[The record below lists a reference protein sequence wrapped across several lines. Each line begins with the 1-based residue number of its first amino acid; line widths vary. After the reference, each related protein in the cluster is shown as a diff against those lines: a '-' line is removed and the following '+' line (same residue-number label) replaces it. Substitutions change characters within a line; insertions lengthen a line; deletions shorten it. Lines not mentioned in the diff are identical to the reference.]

1 VEEGGEAGRWSWR
14 RTARRGG
21 CARGGNKPAGVVC
34 LKLSPAPALV
44 CSGTG
49 CMLPFDAHRK
59 IRGVI
64 SGFGY

>member
-1 VEEGGEAGRWSWR
+1 M
-14 RTARRGG
+14 
-21 CARGGNKPAGVVC
+21 PAGVVC